1 MRRKIIT
8 LFFALLLAVCTS
20 AFAQPRGALFKVQH
34 NGNTMYLFGTMHV
47 GQPDFFPLEPQVT
60 TAIRKAPALAL
71 EIDPLKDPA
80 AAAQAVMKYGL
91 VPPGGKTLNDQ
102 PGAFRERLARALKK
116 VQLEPAQVAAL
127 KPWMLATVL
136 SLAEYAKQGGNPAM
150 SVDTHLAQLARDA
163 KVPVVELE
171 SIDLQMGLFDRLD
184 VNEQWRFLDDALTT
198 IENGKLEK
206 DVREIIGS
214 WARADKA
221 ALDSVSKQLENDKSV
236 QGRFVQKVLLEERNG
251 PLADKLLALLAKADG
266 HVAGMGVLHLLG
278 KNSVPDLMKAK
289 GATVERV
296 Y

>member
-8 LFFALLLAVCTS
+8 LFFTLLLAVCVS
-20 AFAQPRGALFKVQH
+20 AHAQPRGALFKVQA
-34 NGNTMYLFGTMHV
+34 NGHTMYLFGTMHV
-47 GQPDFFPLEPQVT
+47 GQPDFFPLEPQIT
-60 TAIRKAPALAL
+60 TAIRKAPSLAL
-71 EIDPLKDPA
+71 EIDPLRDPSA
-80 AAAQAVMKYGL
+80 AMKAVMKYGM
-91 VPPGGKTLNDQ
+91 VPTGGKTLNDQ
-102 PGAFRERLARALKK
+102 PAPFRERLSKALRK
-116 VQLEPAQVAAL
+116 VHLEPAQVATL

-150 SVDTHLAQLARDA
+150 SVDMHLAQMARDA

-171 SIDLQMGLFDRLD
+171 SVDLQMGLFDRMSLD
-184 VNEQWRFLDDALTT
+184 DQWRFLDDALVS

-206 DVREIIGS
+206 DVRDIIGS
-214 WARADKA
+214 WARADQP
-221 ALDSVSKQLENDKSV
+221 ALDAVSKQVETDKSV

-251 PLADKLLALLAKADG
+251 PIADKLMTMLSKTDG

-278 KNSVPDLMKAK
+278 THSVPALMKAK